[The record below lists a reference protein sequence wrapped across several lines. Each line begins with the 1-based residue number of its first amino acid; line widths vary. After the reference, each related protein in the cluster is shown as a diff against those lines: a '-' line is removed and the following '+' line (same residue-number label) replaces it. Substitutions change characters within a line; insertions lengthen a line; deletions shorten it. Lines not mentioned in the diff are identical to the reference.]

1 MQKWN
6 NTKKTDCKNDKRQNA
21 HLTKYKYDMTQKDK
35 NRYDKIQSSNN
46 KAKKQKWQNT
56 KRQITNVTKDKL
68 QIRQNTNQSITNMKN
83 YHVIFVICCWRS
95 FVCVVRI
102 LAHIRYLNKLWF
114 RFALSFLC
122 SAISHL
128 IFSCFNMQL

>member
-1 MQKWN
+1 
-6 NTKKTDCKNDKRQNA
+6 
-21 HLTKYKYDMTQKDK
+21 MTQKDK

-83 YHVIFVICCWRS
+83 YHVIFVICC
-95 FVCVVRI
+95 
-102 LAHIRYLNKLWF
+102 
-114 RFALSFLC
+114 LC
-122 SAISHL
+122 SENIGSYPLLKQTMISFCVEL
-128 IFSCFNMQL
+128 FMFCNFSLDF